1 MDLALC
7 ELEVEALLRAA
18 RSRGLQPLQTKRA
31 QNETP
36 PRKRYDYQNATPPR
50 RRYESRASSSSSCSR
65 SPPGRRSPN
74 SVLSPHAPR
83 APELKRASELRKG
96 FELSESS
103 RASRLSKLLGLS
115 KDATPEQVR
124 VSELRGASETRAPD
138 LREASAFRTESCQ
151 GSAALKGLESST
163 APQSNKTPGSGSYK
177 KPSLLSKSSELK
189 SSTAASWTS
198 VPRRASAAPTYML
211 PTATSLRKQSPL
223 KPSADGRGADCAQ
236 RPKWQLPSPKV
247 RRTTLRHAPSKPQP
261 PPEERT
267 SRLKMTQSPVKGH
280 GVALYPSAL
289 PKPIRFGDRSAC
301 DPRQVAE
308 ERKGRLRE
316 ELNRRGGVG
325 AAWQQWASL
334 STLQEGKG
342 TRFDERQQAPWVL
355 AL

>member
-7 ELEVEALLRAA
+7 ELEVEALLKAA

-50 RRYESRASSSSSCSR
+50 RRYESRARSSSSCSR
-65 SPPGRRSPN
+65 SPPARRSPN
-74 SVLSPHAPR
+74 SVLSPHGPR
-83 APELKRASELRKG
+83 APELKRASVLRKG
-96 FELSESS
+96 SEVPESS
-103 RASRLSKLLGLS
+103 RALRLSKLLGLS

-138 LREASAFRTESCQ
+138 FREASAESCQ
-151 GSAALKGLESST
+151 GSTAYKGLESST
-163 APQSNKTPGSGSYK
+163 APPSDKTSGSGTCK
-177 KPSLLSKSSELK
+177 KPSILNKSSELK

-198 VPRRASAAPTYML
+198 EPRRASAAPTYML

-334 STLQEGKG
+334 STLQEGMG

>member
-7 ELEVEALLRAA
+7 ELEVEALLKAA

-36 PRKRYDYQNATPPR
+36 PRRRFDFQNDTPPR
-50 RRYESRASSSSSCSR
+50 RRYESRASSSSSSSR

-74 SVLSPHAPR
+74 SVLSPHGSR

-96 FELSESS
+96 SEVSG
-103 RASRLSKLLGLS
+103 ASRLSKLLGLS

-138 LREASAFRTESCQ
+138 FREASAESCQ
-151 GSAALKGLESST
+151 GSAAYKGLESST
-163 APQSNKTPGSGSYK
+163 APQSTKTSGIYK
-177 KPSLLSKSSELK
+177 KPSFLSKSSELK
-189 SSTAASWTS
+189 SSTASWTS
-198 VPRRASAAPTYML
+198 EPRRASAAPTYML

-223 KPSADGRGADCAQ
+223 KPSADGLGADCAQ

-247 RRTTLRHAPSKPQP
+247 RRTTLRHAPSKPEP

-267 SRLKMTQSPVKGH
+267 SRLKMTQSPVKGQ

-301 DPRQVAE
+301 DPRQVVE

-325 AAWQQWASL
+325 AAWQQSASL
-334 STLQEGKG
+334 RGGG
-342 TRFDERQQAPWVL
+342 TPFDERQQAPWVL